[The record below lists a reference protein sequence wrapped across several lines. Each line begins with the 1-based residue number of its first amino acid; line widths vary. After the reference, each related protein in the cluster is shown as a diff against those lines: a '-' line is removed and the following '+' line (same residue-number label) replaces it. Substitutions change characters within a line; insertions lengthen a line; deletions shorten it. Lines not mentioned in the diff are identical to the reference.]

1 MRCLG
6 HGLVVR
12 ARLVRLVPPVRRVL
26 VLPVRQVLGP
36 LVRLR
41 LDLVAVMVGGLWRMR
56 ATMKSIYGSM

>member
-6 HGLVVR
+6 RGLVVR
-12 ARLVRLVPPVRRVL
+12 VRLVRLVLPVRRVL

-41 LDLVAVMVGGLWRMR
+41 LDLAAVMVGGLWRMPE
-56 ATMKSIYGSM
+56 TMR